1 MSRAADA
8 SVRFTSAPKGLNRLS
23 KISQFPPILLARATG
38 LELRG
43 RVHFAK
49 DSIGDVEHG
58 EDEDFEVFRKVVLK
72 PSKDQP
78 EKPGAILIVR
88 FSFASFAAKTNR
100 FLSLIPIPFIVAQQ
114 GFRSK
119 TWMIGQKT
127 GAFQGLYEWDSIE
140 DAQKYWTSFPMK
152 LMKRRAVPETL
163 SHEIKAV

>member
-1 MSRAADA
+1 
-8 SVRFTSAPKGLNRLS
+8 
-23 KISQFPPILLARATG
+23 
-38 LELRG
+38 
-43 RVHFAK
+43 
-49 DSIGDVEHG
+49 
-58 EDEDFEVFRKVVLK
+58 FEVFRKVVLK

-88 FSFASFAAKTNR
+88 FSFARFAAKTNR

-127 GAFQGLYEWDSIE
+127 GAFRGLYEWDSIE
-140 DAQKYWTSFPMK
+140 DAEKYWTSFPMK

-163 SHEIKAV
+163 NQEIKAV

>member
-1 MSRAADA
+1 M
-8 SVRFTSAPKGLNRLS
+8 S

-38 LELRG
+38 LILRG

-49 DSIGDVEHG
+49 DCIGGVEHG
-58 EDEDFEVFRKVVLK
+58 ENEDFEVFRKVILE
-72 PSKDQP
+72 PSKNQP
-78 EKPGAILIVR
+78 EKPGAIFIVL
-88 FSFASFAAKTNR
+88 FSFARFAAKTNR
-100 FLSLIPIPFIVAQQ
+100 FLSLIPIPFIVAQP

-140 DAQKYWTSFPMK
+140 DAENYWTSFPMK

-163 SHEIKAV
+163 NHETRVV